1 MEEEFFN
8 FPILNENFQSI
19 FERENTDDSN
29 NSIYLNPEFESIRDY
44 KESEFEMKDETDTK
58 RREKRNNRV
67 NLRKDDFD
75 YNEYIREEMKKH
87 DTDNMPE
94 SVKKHMIQKIRNRMS
109 AQRSRIRAK
118 TFQETI
124 EKENN
129 RLKTRNNELK
139 KQVECLEAENHQ
151 LRKRIE
157 VLESS
162 VTTASLSEEEKSD
175 SSEIFR
181 SRDKVKSF
189 NLQKAS
195 LFMILAVI
203 CIAVFPSG
211 MGVDDSNKRLGGFPM
226 LGSSLPQMTKQ
237 LKTIDD
243 ICRTYCEKQNLLCK
257 EQMYVNDS
265 YSSKINKIQ
274 SIDYKPKTEKQI
286 ELFDRVNTQKLIC
299 FDPENP
305 IETENVYKII
315 VSSVNNNKLSSDELY
330 YADFHKIV
338 SL

>member
-29 NSIYLNPEFESIRDY
+29 NSIFLNPEFEDIRDY
-44 KESEFEMKDETDTK
+44 KESEEIKEDSKKKD
-58 RREKRNNRV
+58 KRNNRI

-87 DTDNMPE
+87 DTDSMPE
-94 SVKKHMIQKIRNRMS
+94 NVRKHMIQKIRNRMS

-118 TFQETI
+118 NFQETI

-129 RLKTRNNELK
+129 KLKTKNTELK
-139 KQVECLEAENHQ
+139 KQVEILETENFQ
-151 LRKRIE
+151 LKKRIE
-157 VLESS
+157 ILESS
-162 VTTASLSEEEKSD
+162 VTTASFSEEDKSNA
-175 SSEIFR
+175 SEIFR
-181 SRDKVKSF
+181 SREKAKPF
-189 NLQKAS
+189 NMQKAS

-211 MGVDDSNKRLGGFPM
+211 MAVDDSNKRLGGFPM
-226 LGSSLPQMTKQ
+226 LGSNLPQMNKQ

-257 EQMYVNDS
+257 DQMYMES
-265 YSSKINKIQ
+265 RYSSKINKIQ

-286 ELFDRVNTQKLIC
+286 ELFDKVNTQKLIC

-305 IETENVYKII
+305 TETENIYRII
-315 VSSVNNNKLSSDELY
+315 VSSVNNNNLSSDELY

-338 SL
+338 TM